1 MSQPRRRVKTRLVQQ
16 MKKRRRTNIWV
27 WNSIHH
33 RWYKLTAIDA
43 EDGLSGVDI
52 EFSIEGDP
60 DATGDDEEDGEQ
72 TETEGAPRREQATN
86 RRESSH
92 MYCLTSTNISQ
103 LPSLKS
109 IKFWAHTAPS
119 DGC

>member
-1 MSQPRRRVKTRLVQQ
+1 MTESSMSQPRRQVKTHLVLQ
-16 MKKRRRTNIWV
+16 MKKRRTNTWV
-27 WNSIHH
+27 WNSINH

-72 TETEGAPRREQATN
+72 TETEGGPRREQATN
-86 RRESSH
+86 RRD
-92 MYCLTSTNISQ
+92 STH
-103 LPSLKS
+103 PY
-109 IKFWAHTAPS
+109 
-119 DGC
+119 